1 MGGAESET
9 GALASQDEPATFQRL
24 FQRMRALNVP
34 PGLLE
39 PLLRELDVRL
49 VFTAHP
55 TEIVRHTVRHKH
67 RRIAQL
73 IQRLEGTGQGL
84 ETFEDSQGLRLQ
96 LEEEIR
102 LWWRTDELHQ
112 FKPS

>member
-1 MGGAESET
+1 M
-9 GALASQDEPATFQRL
+9 
-24 FQRMRALNVP
+24 P

-67 RRIAQL
+67 RRVAHL
-73 IQRLEGTGQGL
+73 IQRLEA
-84 ETFEDSQGLRLQ
+84 ER
-96 LEEEIR
+96 
-102 LWWRTDELHQ
+102 
-112 FKPS
+112 